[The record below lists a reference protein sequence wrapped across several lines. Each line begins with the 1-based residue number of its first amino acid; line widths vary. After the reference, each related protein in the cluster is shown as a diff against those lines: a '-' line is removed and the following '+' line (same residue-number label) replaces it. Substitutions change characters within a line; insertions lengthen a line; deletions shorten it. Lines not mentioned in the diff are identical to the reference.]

1 MNKSK
6 NESLNN
12 NVSPNQQNEWEAL
25 LNYDPVAAEQ
35 KLQDDLLNI
44 DDMLEHGRITPEKAE
59 TYRREVSERAE
70 KEKQIPLDSEAQK
83 YLDDEMANINEMLA
97 QGRFSEKEAEAYRA
111 EVKQRA
117 TEDTIERARREAE
130 EKTRFETESRARHE
144 AEARARHEAEE
155 RARHETEEKA
165 KALSTEE
172 SKQFTIEQDKSSTKG
187 EAKIAGL
194 GDESDTEYGLYNDI
208 IDGLKGKI
216 DQEKINRQVELEKK
230 LDNML
235 PDLAEL
241 YAKNRRLVVGAKN
254 RSEFT
259 KLQGEYEKLLDESLR
274 LKAEATYENGKD
286 EIATKLENRI
296 EELRQ
301 EIEGKLA
308 EFVND
313 TPEGVKK
320 SPESIEQEHTK
331 LIEGAANILQS
342 EYADMVNELEANVNA
357 EFLNNLLEQQAKL
370 EDATIDKLDNG
381 TRCRKLVSKV
391 INNKYLKGA
400 LVVAAAAGLAFTG
413 AGLVAGAAAGTISVG
428 LGYTAGGVAL
438 GAGRGAL
445 MGGLMSRQDSKN
457 SAVRGFANA
466 DKIRQQL
473 EGIDVTDQDTDTA
486 NVASWL
492 MEQYSSANEA
502 DASSNKKRTA
512 IAAGLG
518 AAMGALMSGV
528 QVDKITS
535 EEVTKEV
542 KTGTTPKQFE
552 AKYFDRVD
560 IPEGHGAYDTFTQ
573 MGGDPDDLQKAL
585 KIMHSIDHKYG
596 LVPGSNGETAGA
608 GGAVGNFA
616 HTYPGPISEWP
627 DVAQSYI
634 EEVSKAWA
642 KKGLI
647 PSNTSGGEPIYDI
660 ATRVAEK
667 RVPDAFV
674 NFLARHVTPTIA
686 AGATGA
692 IVGGVGRANGVSRQT
707 PLRSQQTPEIVSTSR
722 DTISMPE
729 VEALSPEADV
739 NNFPQTELDR
749 MSAEINATLNQEQ
762 GNFPQAELDRMSQEV
777 NAALN
782 QEQGNFPQAELDRMS
797 QEVNVALNQEQGT
810 FPQAE
815 LDRMSAEIN
824 DALSQAAEQASA
836 SEESTAQEEF
846 RDEVINRFGDL
857 IGEQGVNFMTSRE
870 NLNDESSIEISRWW
884 NTLTDEAK
892 DAVAEF
898 EREQGDSEF
907 GTALR
912 SWLEIQ

>member
-1 MNKSK
+1 
-6 NESLNN
+6 
-12 NVSPNQQNEWEAL
+12 
-25 LNYDPVAAEQ
+25 
-35 KLQDDLLNI
+35 
-44 DDMLEHGRITPEKAE
+44 
-59 TYRREVSERAE
+59 
-70 KEKQIPLDSEAQK
+70 
-83 YLDDEMANINEMLA
+83 
-97 QGRFSEKEAEAYRA
+97 
-111 EVKQRA
+111 
-117 TEDTIERARREAE
+117 
-130 EKTRFETESRARHE
+130 
-144 AEARARHEAEE
+144 
-155 RARHETEEKA
+155 
-165 KALSTEE
+165 
-172 SKQFTIEQDKSSTKG
+172 
-187 EAKIAGL
+187 
-194 GDESDTEYGLYNDI
+194 
-208 IDGLKGKI
+208 
-216 DQEKINRQVELEKK
+216 
-230 LDNML
+230 
-235 PDLAEL
+235 
-241 YAKNRRLVVGAKN
+241 
-254 RSEFT
+254 
-259 KLQGEYEKLLDESLR
+259 
-274 LKAEATYENGKD
+274 
-286 EIATKLENRI
+286 
-296 EELRQ
+296 
-301 EIEGKLA
+301 
-308 EFVND
+308 
-313 TPEGVKK
+313 
-320 SPESIEQEHTK
+320 
-331 LIEGAANILQS
+331 
-342 EYADMVNELEANVNA
+342 
-357 EFLNNLLEQQAKL
+357 
-370 EDATIDKLDNG
+370 
-381 TRCRKLVSKV
+381 
-391 INNKYLKGA
+391 
-400 LVVAAAAGLAFTG
+400 
-413 AGLVAGAAAGTISVG
+413 
-428 LGYTAGGVAL
+428 
-438 GAGRGAL
+438 
-445 MGGLMSRQDSKN
+445 
-457 SAVRGFANA
+457 
-466 DKIRQQL
+466 
-473 EGIDVTDQDTDTA
+473 
-486 NVASWL
+486 

-616 HTYPGPISEWP
+616 HTYPGLISEWP

-729 VEALSPEADV
+729 IEALSPEADV
-739 NNFPQTELDR
+739 NNFPQ
-749 MSAEINATLNQEQ
+749 
-762 GNFPQAELDRMSQEV
+762 
-777 NAALN
+777 
-782 QEQGNFPQAELDRMS
+782 
-797 QEVNVALNQEQGT
+797 
-810 FPQAE
+810 AE
-815 LDRMSAEIN
+815 LDRMSAEVN